1 MKVPAAIEFSLEGR
15 VALVTGAATGIGL
28 AVVRMLASAGATVV
42 LVGLPEQDP
51 DAIATR
57 LRDEEALDVRGA
69 ACDVT
74 DDGELAALVDRVR
87 EQHGR
92 LDVVVANAG
101 AAMDTGPHDTTTDE
115 QLDAMFALH
124 VRSVLR
130 LANLALPLV
139 AESGGGAFVVLSS
152 IAGLRGN
159 RLLGGYG
166 ITKAANAQLARNLA
180 VQWGGRNVRVN
191 AISPGVIRTAFA
203 TPITDDAAV
212 AERRLERTPLGRFG
226 RPEEVASAVLWLAAP
241 GGAFVTGQ
249 NIVIDGGTLI
259 SD

>member
-1 MKVPAAIEFSLEGR
+1 MKAPAEAEFSLAGR
-15 VALVTGAATGIGL
+15 VALVTGGATGIGH
-28 AVVRMLASAGATVV
+28 VIVQMLAAADARVV

-51 DAIATR
+51 AAR
-57 LRDEEALDVRGA
+57 AHALREEGLDVHGM

-74 DDGELAALVDRVR
+74 SERQLRALIERVQA
-87 EQHGR
+87 EHDR

-101 AAMDTGPHDTTTDE
+101 VALDAGPHLTTTDE

-124 VRSVLR
+124 VRSVLH

-139 AESGGGAFVVLSS
+139 ARSGGGALMVMSS

-159 RLLGGYG
+159 RVLGAYG

-180 VQWGGRNVRVN
+180 VQWGGRGIRVN
-191 AISPGVIRTAFA
+191 AISPGVIRTGFA
-203 TPITDDAAV
+203 TPIIGDDAIAQ
-212 AERRLERTPLGRFG
+212 RRLDRTPLGRFG
-226 RPEEVASAVLWLAAP
+226 RPEEVASAVLWLAGP

-259 SD
+259 AD